1 MARARLVAIAAL
13 VALSVSL
20 PGGAQEPGKKGAA
33 SGHSGFPAAGM
44 KRASLEARMKALLV
58 DAGWPEVKR
67 LVIVDK
73 AWWIDRVAGADSPV
87 ESRHLDAAAAACD
100 ADGCYYRVC
109 TFHQWAV
116 AGGGFGDL
124 ELTTEG
130 PKKPLSKSDAEAR

>member
-1 MARARLVAIAAL
+1 MARARLFAVAAV

-20 PGGAQEPGKKGAA
+20 AAGAQGPERTKERA
-33 SGHSGFPAAGM
+33 SPSGFPAAGM
-44 KRASLEARMKALLV
+44 KRASLEAKMKALLV

-67 LVIVDK
+67 LAIVDK
-73 AWWIDRVAGADSPV
+73 AWWIDRVAGPDSPV

-100 ADGCYYRVC
+100 AGGCYYRVC

-130 PKKPLSKSDAEAR
+130 PKRPLSKSEAEE

>member
-1 MARARLVAIAAL
+1 MARARLFAVAAV

-20 PGGAQEPGKKGAA
+20 GAGAQGPEKTKERAA
-33 SGHSGFPAAGM
+33 PSGFPAAGM
-44 KRASLEARMKALLV
+44 KRASLEAKMKALLV
-58 DAGWPEVKR
+58 DAGWPEVKK

-73 AWWIDRVAGADSPV
+73 AWWIDRVAGTDSPV

-100 ADGCYYRVC
+100 EDGCYYRIC

-130 PKKPLSKSDAEAR
+130 PKRPFKD